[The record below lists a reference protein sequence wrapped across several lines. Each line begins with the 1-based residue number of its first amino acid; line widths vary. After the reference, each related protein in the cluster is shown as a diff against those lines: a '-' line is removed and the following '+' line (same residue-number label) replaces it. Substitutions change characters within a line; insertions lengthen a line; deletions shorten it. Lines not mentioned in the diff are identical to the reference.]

1 MNWSLGVKVASMLG
15 LDKPETYS
23 YNCFKLPSESGV
35 GKKRQMDLA
44 PEDKKG
50 IIDGYNAKKK
60 RATISSRSETSG
72 GDKQSE
78 C

>member
-1 MNWSLGVKVASMLG
+1 MLG

-35 GKKRQMDLA
+35 GKKRQKDLA
-44 PEDKKG
+44 PGDMKG
-50 IIDGYNAKKK
+50 ITERHNAKKK